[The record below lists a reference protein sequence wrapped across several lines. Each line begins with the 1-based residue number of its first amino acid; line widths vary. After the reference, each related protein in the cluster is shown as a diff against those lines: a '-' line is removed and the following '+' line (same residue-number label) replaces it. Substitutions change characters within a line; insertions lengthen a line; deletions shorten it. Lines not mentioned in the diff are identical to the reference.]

1 MDDEQRD
8 DCLIEIK
15 IQIARMRTDI
25 HWIKKIGSILIIVLA
40 AIFGVALP
48 AGLL

>member
-8 DCLIEIK
+8 ACLTEIK

-25 HWIKKIGSILIIVLA
+25 HWIKKVGSILIIAL
-40 AIFGVALP
+40 VALLGIALP
-48 AGLL
+48 SELL